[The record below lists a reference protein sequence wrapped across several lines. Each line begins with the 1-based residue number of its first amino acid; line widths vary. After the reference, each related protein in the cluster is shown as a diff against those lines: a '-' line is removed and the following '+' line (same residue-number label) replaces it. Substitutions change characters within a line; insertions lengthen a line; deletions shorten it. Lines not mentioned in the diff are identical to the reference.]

1 MQRCLGDARRRI
13 YGLRGGSELRGG
25 SGQRGRAREVYAFVS
40 DAEVM
45 GKDSH
50 VPLGRW
56 QGPWDDG
63 Q

>member
-1 MQRCLGDARRRI
+1 MERAQSNALVANGATPEPD
-13 YGLRGGSELRGG
+13 GLW
-25 SGQRGRAREVYAFVS
+25 RAREVYAFVS